1 VRLLV
6 VKPNTTQG
14 VTDHLHAVACA
25 AAAPGTQ
32 VSSVTATRGVP
43 FIATRADAVIGGM
56 VALEML
62 AVHYSGFDAAIVGA
76 FGDPGL
82 GGARELLS
90 IPVVGLAEAGLFSAC
105 MLGRSFS
112 VITFSATLVPWFE
125 ECVAWH
131 GLEKRCASVRA
142 LNESF
147 RSLTD
152 VQQEKEQRL
161 IDLANTVASNDRAD
175 VVVLGGAPLSGMAN
189 TIKDRVDVPLVD
201 CVVAAV
207 KQAESLTALD
217 VRKARIGTYQRPAA
231 KDSVGIEPALA
242 KILRRDDRS
251 S

>member
-1 VRLLV
+1 MRLLV
-6 VKPNTTQG
+6 VNPNTTQG

-25 AAAPGTQ
+25 AAAPSTQ
-32 VSSVTATRGVP
+32 VSSITATRGVP

-56 VALEML
+56 VTLEML
-62 AVHYSGFDAAIVGA
+62 AAHYHAFDAAIVGA

-161 IDLANTVASNDRAD
+161 IDLANMVATNDRAD

-189 TIKDRVDVPLVD
+189 TIKDRVEVPLVD

-207 KQAESLTALD
+207 KQAESLVALD
-217 VRKARIGTYQRPAA
+217 VRKARLGTYQRPAA
-231 KDSVGIEPALA
+231 KDSVGLDPALT
-242 KILRRDDRS
+242 KILRRDDRNS
-251 S
+251 